1 MKKEN
6 LLLNKQHLLWGA
18 GLLSLAL
25 FGLAANIE
33 WAAVFGGMLFLLWIF
48 VTIFCREKKP

>member
-6 LLLNKQHLLWGA
+6 LLLNKQHLLCGA